1 MNVKSRLTRGMTAV
15 ARVAKRSL
23 RNRGEEGSTLVEF
36 AWILPALVALLTGVI
51 SFSLAFYTLQQLGN
65 AAGTA
70 VQAAAA
76 YGGLYPVTLGSTSIT
91 DPCGMVLYEVT
102 HSPSTQG
109 WVAGKFSYSL
119 VITDNTGTGHTYS
132 STTSGSGNSAT
143 VSFSCT
149 AGVTDEAANEPMTL
163 TLTYAYPWMPIV
175 GFAPTSNLTAVE
187 GAVAD

>member
-1 MNVKSRLTRGMTAV
+1 MKGKSRLTRRLKAL
-15 ARVAKRSL
+15 ARVARRDL
-23 RNRGEEGSTLVEF
+23 RKRGEEGSTLVEF
-36 AWILPALVALLTGVI
+36 AWVLPALMALLTGVI

-70 VQAAAA
+70 VGAAAA

-91 DPCGMVLYEVT
+91 DPCGMVLYQVT

-109 WVAGKFSYSL
+109 WIAGKFTYSL
-119 VITDNTGTGHTYS
+119 VITDDKGTGHTYT

-143 VSFSCT
+143 VSFSCS
-149 AGVTDEAANEPMTL
+149 AGVTYESANEPITL

-175 GFAPTSNLTAVE
+175 GFAPTTNLTAVE